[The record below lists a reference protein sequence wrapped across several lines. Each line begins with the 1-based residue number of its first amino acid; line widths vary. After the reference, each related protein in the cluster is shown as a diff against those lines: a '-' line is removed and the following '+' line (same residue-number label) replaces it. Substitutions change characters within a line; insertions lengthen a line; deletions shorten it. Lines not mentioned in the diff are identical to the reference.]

1 LGQEFGDKGGRR
13 RDMRR
18 PEREIKDQGTIKALL
33 DQSHVGRMA
42 TVNRRGYPVIKPV
55 NYLYW
60 DGKIYLHSSRTG
72 EKISDIRRGSP
83 VCFEVDQPVAYVP
96 ARGPAC
102 KASFY
107 YRSILIKGVAALVNS
122 RKEKM
127 EILEKLME
135 KYQPEG
141 GYGGIGEEILQKT
154 AVIEIS
160 VKELTGKENL
170 G

>member
-1 LGQEFGDKGGRR
+1 
-13 RDMRR
+13 MRR
-18 PEREIKDQGTIKALL
+18 PEREIKDQETIKALL
-33 DQSHVGRMA
+33 DQSHVGRVA

-55 NYLYW
+55 NYLYR
-60 DGKIYLHSSRTG
+60 DGKIYIHSSRKG

-83 VCFEVDQPVAYVP
+83 VCFEVDQPIAYVP

-107 YRSILIKGVAALVNS
+107 YRSLLIKGEAVLVNS
-122 RKEKM
+122 RKKKT

-141 GYGGIGEEILQKT
+141 GYGEIAEEILQKT
-154 AVIEIS
+154 AIIEIS

>member
-1 LGQEFGDKGGRR
+1 
-13 RDMRR
+13 MRR
-18 PEREIKDQGTIKALL
+18 PEREIKDQETIKALL
-33 DQSHVGRMA
+33 DQSHVGRVA

-55 NYLYW
+55 NYLYR
-60 DGKIYLHSSRTG
+60 DGKIYLHSSRKG

-107 YRSILIKGVAALVNS
+107 YRSILIKGEAALVNS
-122 RKEKM
+122 RKKKT

-135 KYQPEG
+135 RYQPEG
-141 GYGGIGEEILQKT
+141 GYGEIAEEILQKT

>member
-1 LGQEFGDKGGRR
+1 
-13 RDMRR
+13 MRR
-18 PEREIKDQGTIKALL
+18 PEREIKDPVTVKAIL
-33 DQSHVGRMA
+33 DQTPVGRIA
-42 TVNRRGYPVIKPV
+42 TINRKGYPVIKPL
-55 NYLYW
+55 NYIYQ
-60 DGKIYLHSSRTG
+60 DGKIYFHSSKKG
-72 EKISDIRRGSP
+72 EKINDIRRGSP

-107 YRSILIKGVAALVNS
+107 YRSLLIKGEAALVNS
-122 RKEKM
+122 RKKKT

-141 GYGGIGEEILQKT
+141 GYGEIAEEILQKT
-154 AVIEIS
+154 AIIEIS